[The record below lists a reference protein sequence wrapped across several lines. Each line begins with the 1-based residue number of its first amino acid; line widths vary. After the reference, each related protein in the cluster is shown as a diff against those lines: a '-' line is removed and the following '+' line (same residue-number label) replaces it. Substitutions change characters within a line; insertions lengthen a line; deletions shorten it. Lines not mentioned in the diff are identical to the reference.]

1 MMTTRQIV
9 AMNFATLA
17 ISVTTAA
24 LSFWPQAPS
33 CSAVPFDMQAALQV
47 QADIHAFV
55 DSLRPSP
62 HIQQQLSAWREIEQ
76 LEYELKAREQ
86 TSVEESG

>member
-24 LSFWPQAPS
+24 LSLWPQAPS
-33 CSAVPFDMQAALQV
+33 CYAVPFDMKAALQV
-47 QADIHAFV
+47 QADTHAFI

-62 HIQQQLSAWREIEQ
+62 HMQQQLAAWSEIER
-76 LEYELKAREQ
+76 LEYELKARDKSAQ
-86 TSVEESG
+86 

>member
-1 MMTTRQIV
+1 MTTHQIV
-9 AMNFATLA
+9 AMNLATLA

-24 LSFWPQAPS
+24 LSLWPQAPS

-62 HIQQQLSAWREIEQ
+62 HVQQQLVAWSEIER
-76 LEYELKAREQ
+76 LEYELRARDKSAQ
-86 TSVEESG
+86 

>member
-1 MMTTRQIV
+1 MTTRQIV
-9 AMNFATLA
+9 AMNLATLA

-24 LSFWPQAPS
+24 LSLWPQAPS

-47 QADIHAFV
+47 QADIHAFI

-62 HIQQQLSAWREIEQ
+62 HMQQQLAVWSETEG
-76 LEYELKAREQ
+76 LEYERKALDKSAQ
-86 TSVEESG
+86 